1 MQFLIPSVDPL
12 FTYNIVC
19 LWSDIDFPYFELA
32 YCFQALA
39 IQFSTVN
46 WTHGVFAKQG
56 YWRQFLNFRMWRYH
70 KSLCRCQENSEKPHV
85 ANVFFHLFVTSNQWI
100 ICPFANT
107 QLQSKMCLFSSRT
120 LLFELW
126 FVWPDHREWIYYLF
140 TDEIE
145 FPILVISLQ
154 KQNFPSL
161 G

>member
-1 MQFLIPSVDPL
+1 MQFLIPSVNPL
-12 FTYNIVC
+12 FTHNIVC
-19 LWSDIDFPYFELA
+19 LWSDIDFPYFELG

-85 ANVFFHLFVTSNQWI
+85 GNVFFHLLSPQTNESFVLSRTHN
-100 ICPFANT
+100 FNR
-107 QLQSKMCLFSSRT
+107 KFYLFSSRT

-126 FVWPDHREWIYYLF
+126 FVWPDHQEWIYYLF